1 MSQIDIA
8 NQVLIFIV
16 FAVSLNLL
24 MGYAGQASIA
34 HAAFGA
40 VGGYTAALLSI
51 HEHWPFLA
59 AAAAAIGMG
68 WLVGVL
74 VSLPALS
81 LGGEYLILLTIAV
94 AYIVIAIAQGENSL
108 GGQYG
113 LQGIHHISIAGF
125 TLTSPEEIFPLF
137 LGLGALVVGACWRIG
152 ESPYGRVLKAIR
164 EDEAAARSLGKS
176 TVRAKVVVFGL
187 TSALAGLAGA
197 MFVFYYSQ
205 ISPTQWG
212 VQEAVAM
219 IAMVVIGG
227 SGNLFGAVIGGIIV
241 QASTPFL
248 EDVVKMNPDSASFV
262 QLSLYGAALVVLM
275 IFRPGGILP
284 ERIGKRSAKR
294 AGRFGIAR
302 IRPGAPTPA
311 IAGPAAAAVPVEGVP
326 EAAGPV
332 PSVAPAT
339 AGDMAG
345 AGQRSPSPAGAG
357 VEPLDQAVVVRD
369 LWKSFGG
376 IAAVNGVDL
385 VLRRGAITALIGP
398 NGAGKSTVFSLL
410 TGFIRADRGK
420 VELNGRT
427 ITGAPPNVIARMGM
441 VRSFQDVR
449 LFRQM
454 TVLDNV
460 MLGVQ
465 SQAGE
470 KILNLFLRPLRVRRD
485 ERSTRRKAL
494 EYLHQ
499 VGLQDK
505 ATWRAAELGHGEQKL
520 AAIGRVLATEAEVLL
535 LDEPTSGID
544 PSWVES
550 VAQAIRILPN
560 LGRTVCVVEHNLSFI
575 GRLDADCYFLETGKV
590 ASTGSLEQLMA
601 NDDLRNLYFGTKG
614 NAAAA
619 VRPVSAAAP
628 GGLAPGAGQERGQD
642 G

>member
-68 WLVGVL
+68 WVVGIL

-94 AYIVIAIAQGENSL
+94 AYIVIAIVQGENSL

-113 LQGIHHISIAGF
+113 LQGIHHISVAGF

-137 LGLGALVVGACWRIG
+137 LGMGVLVVGACWRIG

-248 EDVVKMNPDSASFV
+248 EDVVKINPDSASFV

-284 ERIGKRSAKR
+284 ERIGRRGSTR
-294 AGRFGIAR
+294 AGRPGLGL
-302 IRPGAPTPA
+302 IRPGAL
-311 IAGPAAAAVPVEGVP
+311 
-326 EAAGPV
+326 
-332 PSVAPAT
+332 APAT
-339 AGDMAG
+339 TSLKADTA
-345 AGQRSPSPAGAG
+345 APAGLGSMASVARGTAG
-357 VEPLDQAVVVRD
+357 PMSGADPAAPSHAEAGTGESDHAVVVRD

-385 VLRRGAITALIGP
+385 ALRRGAITALIGP
-398 NGAGKSTVFSLL
+398 NGAGKSTVFALL
-410 TGFIRADRGK
+410 TGFLRADRGR
-420 VELNGRT
+420 VELNGQA
-427 ITGAPPNVIARMGM
+427 ITGAPPNVIAKMGM

-465 SQAGE
+465 GQSGE
-470 KILNLFLRPLRVRRD
+470 KILNLFFRPLRVRRD
-485 ERSTRRKAL
+485 ERAVRLKAQ
-494 EYLHQ
+494 EYLAQ

-505 ATWRAAELGHGEQKL
+505 GTWRAAELGHGEQKL

-550 VAQAIRILPN
+550 VAQAIRILPD

-590 ASTGSLEQLMA
+590 AATGGLEQLMG

-614 NAAAA
+614 NASSAVSRASIAA
-619 VRPVSAAAP
+619 RSR
-628 GGLAPGAGQERGQD
+628 LARHAGEERG
-642 G
+642 